1 MQVSD
6 ILSSDAKRLATTL
19 GRDLVKPTVDLNL
32 GEPAN
37 GEYPLLELALP
48 DDTTLHPIQKGAA
61 SGA

>member
-19 GRDLVKPTVDLNL
+19 VRDLVKPTVDLNL
-32 GEPAN
+32 GEPAS

-48 DDTTLHPIQKGAA
+48 DDTALHPIQKR
-61 SGA
+61 SR